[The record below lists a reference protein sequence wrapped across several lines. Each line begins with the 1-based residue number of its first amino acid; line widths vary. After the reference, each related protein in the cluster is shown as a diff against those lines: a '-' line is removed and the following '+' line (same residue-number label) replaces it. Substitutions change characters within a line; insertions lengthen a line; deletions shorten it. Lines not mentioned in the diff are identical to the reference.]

1 MNTMNTIQTYD
12 VVGMTCDHC
21 ARSVGNEIR
30 KIVGVDDVAVDL
42 VTGVVTIT
50 SSGEVA
56 ATDVAAAVTEAG
68 YALAD

>member
-1 MNTMNTIQTYD
+1 MNIIQTYD

-30 KIVGVDDVAVDL
+30 KIDGVDNVTVDL
-42 VTGVVTIT
+42 VSGLVTVE
-50 SSGEVA
+50 SVGDLVAAEVA
-56 ATDVAAAVTEAG
+56 SAVVEAG

>member
-1 MNTMNTIQTYD
+1 MNTIQTFD

-30 KIVGVDDVAVDL
+30 RIDGVDAVAVDL
-42 VTGVVTIT
+42 VTGEVTIT
-50 SSGEVA
+50 SSGDVA
-56 ATDVAAAVTEAG
+56 LADVAAAVTEAG

>member
-1 MNTMNTIQTYD
+1 MNIIQTFD

-30 KIVGVDDVAVDL
+30 KIDLVDGVAVDL
-42 VTGVVTIT
+42 VTGVVNIT

-56 ATDVAAAVTEAG
+56 VADVVAAVTEAG
-68 YALAD
+68 YDVAD

>member
-1 MNTMNTIQTYD
+1 MNIIQTFD

-30 KIVGVDDVAVDL
+30 KIDEVGAVDVDL
-42 VTGVVTIT
+42 VSGVVTIT
-50 SSGEVA
+50 SSGDVA
-56 ATDVAAAVTEAG
+56 VTDVAAAVTEAG

>member
-1 MNTMNTIQTYD
+1 MNIIQTFD

-30 KIVGVDDVAVDL
+30 KIDRVDAVAVDL
-42 VTGVVTIT
+42 VTGVVTLT
-50 SSGEVA
+50 SSG
-56 ATDVAAAVTEAG
+56 DVAVADVATAVTEAG

>member
-1 MNTMNTIQTYD
+1 MNNIQTYD

-21 ARSVGNEIR
+21 ARSVSNEIR
-30 KIVGVDDVAVDL
+30 KIDGVDGVAVDL

-50 SSGEVA
+50 SSG
-56 ATDVAAAVTEAG
+56 DVAVADVASEVTEAG

>member
-1 MNTMNTIQTYD
+1 MNIIQTFD

-30 KIVGVDDVAVDL
+30 KIDCVDAVDVDL

-56 ATDVAAAVTEAG
+56 VADVAAAVTEAG

>member
-1 MNTMNTIQTYD
+1 MNTIQTYD

-21 ARSVGNEIR
+21 APSVGNEIR
-30 KIVGVDDVAVDL
+30 KIDGVDDVAVDL

-50 SSGEVA
+50 SSAQVD

-68 YALAD
+68 YDLAD

>member
-1 MNTMNTIQTYD
+1 MNTIQTYD

-30 KIVGVDDVAVDL
+30 KIDGVDAVDVDL
-42 VTGVVTIT
+42 VTGVVTVT
-50 SSGEVA
+50 GSGDL
-56 ATDVAAAVTEAG
+56 ATADVAAAVTEAG

>member
-1 MNTMNTIQTYD
+1 MNNIQPYD

-30 KIVGVDDVAVDL
+30 KIDGVDAVAVDL
-42 VTGVVTIT
+42 VTGVVTVT
-50 SSGEVA
+50 SSG
-56 ATDVAAAVTEAG
+56 DVAVADVASAVTEAG